1 MTGPEIA
8 LRIDLNGN
16 IRELDIGTVRDQQIR
31 IIGRALLDSIQAV
44 DFIRQPTDPDI
55 VILAR
60 AHRDWQEPNL
70 HAARAVDELAAPLPH
85 LIQGEVVFAG
95 CTAAGVLTGLPHD
108 AAETIRAACQPR

>member
-16 IRELDIGTVRDQQIR
+16 IRELDIGTARSQQIR
-31 IIGRALLDSIQAV
+31 VIGRALLDSIQAV

-55 VILAR
+55 VVLAR
-60 AHRDWQEPNL
+60 VHRDQQAPNL
-70 HAARAVDELAAPLPH
+70 HAARAVHELAAPLPH

-95 CTAAGVLTGLPHD
+95 YTAAGDLTGLPEG
-108 AAETIRAACQPR
+108 AADTIRAACQSL